1 MRPHKPW
8 ILLGVIMVLSLL
20 SSACAPASIPV
31 PAPVPI
37 PPATPTP
44 TPTLAPVPIPPATP
58 TPIVAPPSLEKE
70 EYPRVYPET
79 LRGFWMPSLA
89 NLPRGGK
96 QALSVDE
103 PETIK
108 EFHANLVAFAAHVG
122 YDHEGKIYVS
132 RIERQLPLVRSLIK
146 EYHQNN
152 ISVFLTIEVLGP
164 ERSQNGGPLPIPE
177 SVSRNDEF
185 ISGYDRCLEKVVS
198 LAEEEKVE
206 YFATMN
212 EPDYKLGGEIGNVWS
227 RRMLQIVQKGFTGK
241 IVYKGALYPIHWGG
255 KQLDVSG
262 YSYVGLTSAPF
273 NGKLEEYRPSLSERL
288 QTLIEWSREDKFELM
303 ITEFGVS
310 GLGQNTTEEKKAE
323 ALTTVFEEGR
333 KYGIRTYIVSDL
345 RSANIKGTALEQTVK
360 KYFLRLEQSES

>member
-1 MRPHKPW
+1 MKGF
-8 ILLGVIMVLSLL
+8 IGLLLFLL
-20 SSACAPASIPV
+20 IFTVSCTTQAPIHAPSPSSQPTS
-31 PAPVPI
+31 PI
-37 PPATPTP
+37 PSN
-44 TPTLAPVPIPPATP
+44 TP
-58 TPIVAPPSLEKE
+58 TPIVVPPSLERE
-70 EYPRVYPET
+70 EYQRVYPET
-79 LRGFWMPSLA
+79 IRGFWMPSLA

-152 ISVFLTIEVLGP
+152 ISVFLTIEVLG
-164 ERSQNGGPLPIPE
+164 EVGKFGPGSIPD
-177 SVSRNDEF
+177 SVLRNDEF
-185 ISGYDRCLEKVVS
+185 ISQYDWCLEKVVA

-206 YFATMN
+206 YFAPMN
-212 EPDYKLGGEIGNVWS
+212 ETDYKLGNEMANVWS

-241 IVYKGALYPIHWGG
+241 IVYKGSLSPVHWGG

-288 QTLIEWSREDKFELM
+288 QTLIEWSKEDKFELM
-303 ITEFGVS
+303 ITEFGIS
-310 GLGQNTTEEKKAE
+310 GLEQNATEERKAE
-323 ALTTVFEEGR
+323 ALAIVFEEGR
-333 KYGIRTYIVSDL
+333 KYGINTYIVSDL

-360 KYFLRLEQSES
+360 ENFLWLEQNEREGDRRK

>member
-1 MRPHKPW
+1 MKGF
-8 ILLGVIMVLSLL
+8 IGSLL
-20 SSACAPASIPV
+20 FLLIFTVSCTTQAPIHAPSPSSQPTSPTPPTPASTPT
-31 PAPVPI
+31 PVPI
-37 PPATPTP
+37 PPT
-44 TPTLAPVPIPPATP
+44 TP

-70 EYPRVYPET
+70 EYQRVYPET
-79 LRGFWMPSLA
+79 IRGFWMPSLA

-108 EFHANLVAFAAHVG
+108 EFHANLVAFAAHVS

-164 ERSQNGGPLPIPE
+164 EMGKFGPGSIPD
-177 SVSRNDEF
+177 SVLRNDEF
-185 ISGYDRCLEKVVS
+185 ISQYDWCLKKVVA

-206 YFATMN
+206 YFAPMN
-212 EPDYKLGGEIGNVWS
+212 EPDHKLGSEIGNVWS
-227 RRMLQIVQKGFTGK
+227 RRMLQIVQKGFTGR
-241 IVYKGALYPIHWGG
+241 IVYKGALSQSLRRGQ
-255 KQLDVSG
+255 KLDFSG

-310 GLGQNTTEEKKAE
+310 GLEQNTTEEKQAE
-323 ALTTVFEEGR
+323 ALAIVFEEGIR
-333 KYGIRTYIVSDL
+333 NGITAYIVSDL
-345 RSANIKGTALEQTVK
+345 SRANIKGTALEQTVRE
-360 KYFLRLEQSES
+360 YFLLLEQNENES